1 MTTTRYRGF
10 DIVAR
15 PYQLADSGRWTVD
28 FDVRRS
34 GRGRSF
40 SLRETHA
47 TSAEAEAQCL
57 ILGRRII
64 EGRVDGWSV
73 QDLRTGINPI
83 ETVVQ
88 LITTESLT
96 VLIVGVVAILGF
108 SGLAILREVR

>member
-1 MTTTRYRGF
+1 MHTTRYRGF

-28 FDVRRS
+28 FDVRRN

-47 TSAEAEAQCL
+47 TAAEAQEQCL
-57 ILGRRII
+57 ILGRRIV
-64 EGRVDGWSV
+64 EGRVEGWSV
-73 QDLRTGINPI
+73 QDLRTGINPL
-83 ETVVQ
+83 ETALR

-108 SGLAILREVR
+108 SGLAMLREVR

>member
-40 SLRETHA
+40 SLKETHA
-47 TSAEAEAQCL
+47 TAEEAQQQCF
-57 ILGRRII
+57 ILGRRIV

-73 QDLRTGINPI
+73 QDLRTGIHPV
-83 ETVVQ
+83 ETA
-88 LITTESLT
+88 IRIFTTESMT

-108 SGLAILREVR
+108 SGLAMLREVR